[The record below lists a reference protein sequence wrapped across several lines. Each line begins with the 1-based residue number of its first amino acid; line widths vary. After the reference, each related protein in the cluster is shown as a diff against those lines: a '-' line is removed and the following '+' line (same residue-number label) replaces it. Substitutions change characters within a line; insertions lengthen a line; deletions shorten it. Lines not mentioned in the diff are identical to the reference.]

1 MRRRRCETK
10 AASASR
16 PAVPGERSKRVAGGQ
31 GVPKISQPIAA
42 LQPHGNVG
50 ACWFSLVVAWKQ
62 ERVADGRFGGN
73 MGH

>member
-1 MRRRRCETK
+1 MRRRRRETK

-16 PAVPGERSKRVAGGQ
+16 LAVPGERSKRFAGGQ
-31 GVPKISQPIAA
+31 GAPKISQTIAA
-42 LQPHGNVG
+42 LQWRGYVG

-62 ERVADGRFGGN
+62 ERVAEGRFGGN